1 MCRVGFRQIKFM
13 TLFFVLLLLLLML
26 PLLLLTA
33 AGCGPAERYR
43 VVDND
48 LAYHL
53 HLVERKPLAE
63 LAEENIVLYAGRKE
77 DGVYREMV
85 LAMDEREVPVP
96 WETGADPFY
105 PPELLLSDLCR
116 SGREELVVLLRSPAA
131 GAGDWAVHVMDPL
144 TWMEIHVDDPLE
156 MIREH
161 VRVSVSAEPDLLVVE
176 LEGNTYRLSDV
187 PPGSLPRSLSA
198 ADCFGSG
205 LRYRLEQGRLKAVVP
220 GLLPPATV
228 FGEIVITYRC
238 EAGALR
244 KETMEFFFE
253 QHEKR
258 EENDQ

>member
-13 TLFFVLLLLLLML
+13 TLFFVLLL

-43 VVDND
+43 VVNND

-85 LAMDEREVPVP
+85 LVANEREVPVP

-105 PPELLLSDLCR
+105 PPELLLADLCR
-116 SGREELVVLLRSPAA
+116 NGREELVVLLRSLAA

-144 TWMEIHVDDPLE
+144 TWMEVHVADPLE

-161 VRVSVSAEPDLLVVE
+161 VRVRVSAEPDLLVVE
-176 LEGNTYRLSDV
+176 LEGNTYRLNDV
-187 PPGSLPRSLSA
+187 PPGTLPRSLSA

-205 LRYRLEQGRLKAVVP
+205 LRYRLDQGRLKAVVP
-220 GLLPPATV
+220 GLLPPATI

-238 EAGALR
+238 KEGALR

-258 EENDQ
+258 EEKGQ